1 MESND
6 LPLLTKTTE
15 RKLMAKVDW
24 HVVPCLCIMYLLAF
38 LDRYENPLPAAA
50 NAPILSVETV
60 LMFLNL

>member
-1 MESND
+1 
-6 LPLLTKTTE
+6 
-15 RKLMAKVDW
+15 
-24 HVVPCLCIMYLLAF
+24 MYLLAF